1 MPDYSRRKRGQ
12 RPTRN
17 KMLIICEGEKTEP
30 MYFENYRT
38 PQNNLDVIPIPSSRK
53 YVGSIVEFAKK
64 KMQDLDIKVGDS
76 IWCVFD
82 CDENTDDRISTAYRN
97 AGKSINMC
105 LSNPSFELWFLL
117 HFSYIDSSLQNDGLI
132 GLLKRHIPDYS
143 KNNDCYQILGP
154 LTDTSIRNSKKLEQ
168 LHLDSGT
175 ELNSTRSNP
184 STQVYKII
192 EVIKQFNNLS
202 ERM

>member
-30 MYFENYRT
+30 MYFGNYRT
-38 PQNNLDVIPIPSSRK
+38 PQNNVDVIPIPSSRK
-53 YVGSIVEFAKK
+53 DVGSIVEFAKK
-64 KMQDLDIKVGDS
+64 KLQDLDIKGGDL

-82 CDENTDDRISTAYRN
+82 CDDNTDDKISTAYKN
-97 AGKSINMC
+97 AGKSINIC

-117 HFSYIDSSLQNDGLI
+117 HFSYIETSLQNDGLI
-132 GLLKRHIPDYS
+132 ELLKRQIPEYC
-143 KNNDCYQILGP
+143 KNIDCYQILEP
-154 LTDTSIRNSKKLEQ
+154 LTDTAIKNSKKLEQ
-168 LHLDSGT
+168 LHINNGT
-175 ELNSTRSNP
+175 EINSTKSNP

-192 EVIKQFNNLS
+192 EVIKQFNNVP
-202 ERM
+202 ETK

>member
-1 MPDYSRRKRGQ
+1 MPDYSRRKRGK

-53 YVGSIVEFAKK
+53 DVGSIVEFAKK
-64 KMQDLDIKVGDS
+64 KLQDLDIKGGDF

-82 CDENTDDRISTAYRN
+82 CDENTDDKISTAYKN

-117 HFSYIDSSLQNDGLI
+117 HFSYIETSLQNNVLI
-132 GLLKRHIPDYS
+132 GTLKRQIPDYC
-143 KNNDCYQILGP
+143 KNSDCYQILEP
-154 LTDTSIRNSKKLEQ
+154 LTDTAIKNSKKLEK
-168 LHLDSGT
+168 LHLDNGT

-184 STQVYKII
+184 STQVYRII
-192 EVIKQFNNLS
+192 EVIQRFNNFS
-202 ERM
+202 

>member
-1 MPDYSRRKRGQ
+1 MPDYSRRKRGH

-53 YVGSIVEFAKK
+53 DVGSIVEFAKK
-64 KMQDLDIKVGDS
+64 KMQDLDIKGGDS

-82 CDENTDDRISTAYRN
+82 CDENTDNDISTACRN
-97 AGKSINMC
+97 AGESIDMC

-117 HFSYIDSSLQNDGLI
+117 HFSYIETSLQNDGLI
-132 GLLKRHIPDYS
+132 GLLKRKIPDYNKS
-143 KNNDCYQILGP
+143 SDCYQILGP
-154 LTDTSIRNSKKLEQ
+154 LTNTAIRNSKKLEHF
-168 LHLDSGT
+168 HLDNGT
-175 ELNSTRSNP
+175 ELNSTQSNP
-184 STQVYKII
+184 STQVYRII
-192 EVIKQFNNLS
+192 EGIQRFNNFS
-202 ERM
+202 